1 MQFAGR
7 THVPS
12 AFMTMPSGQKHLN
25 ISVSSS
31 AGLGSSQ
38 VGPGDLLNLAVWPA
52 GQSVGDGES
61 VCRTLDTCIIN
72 C

>member
-1 MQFAGR
+1 
-7 THVPS
+7 
-12 AFMTMPSGQKHLN
+12 MTMPSGQKHLN
-25 ISVSSS
+25 DSDGSS
-31 AGLGSSQ
+31 AGLGLSQ
-38 VGPGDLLNLAVWPA
+38 AGPGDLLDLAVWPA